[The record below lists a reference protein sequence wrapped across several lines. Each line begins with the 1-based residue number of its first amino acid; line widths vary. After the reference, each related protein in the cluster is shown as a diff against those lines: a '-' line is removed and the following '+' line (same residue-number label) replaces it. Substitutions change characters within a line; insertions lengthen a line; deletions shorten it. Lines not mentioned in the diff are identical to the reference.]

1 MLFHLWKSIFT
12 VKKMK
17 VRKLLLIIFTIM
29 ISMHVNAAKEST
41 GTHMFGFAASFNDS
55 TIYITEIQYVDSA
68 YIGKSN
74 FLFSRENYSY
84 QLQNYLRSIG
94 AVNPTCI
101 TTFAKDQKK
110 IEKKYLS
117 MRKKYEKSGK
127 YTIKYITATNFRYQ
141 GIMPQASDLEQEK
154 AAKRKAK
161 EAKKAAKI
169 AKKQAKR
176 KQKLAEKGI
185 IETNHPAA
193 AKNTKQ

>member
-17 VRKLLLIIFTIM
+17 VRKLLLIIFTIV
-29 ISMHVNAAKEST
+29 ISMHVHAAKEVT

-94 AVNPTCI
+94 AVTPTCI
-101 TTFAKDQKK
+101 TTFAKDQKR
-110 IEKKYLS
+110 IEKNIFPCGRN
-117 MRKKYEKSGK
+117 MRRVESIPSNILQQQTSG
-127 YTIKYITATNFRYQ
+127 IRA
-141 GIMPQASDLEQEK
+141 
-154 AAKRKAK
+154 
-161 EAKKAAKI
+161 
-169 AKKQAKR
+169 
-176 KQKLAEKGI
+176 
-185 IETNHPAA
+185 
-193 AKNTKQ
+193 